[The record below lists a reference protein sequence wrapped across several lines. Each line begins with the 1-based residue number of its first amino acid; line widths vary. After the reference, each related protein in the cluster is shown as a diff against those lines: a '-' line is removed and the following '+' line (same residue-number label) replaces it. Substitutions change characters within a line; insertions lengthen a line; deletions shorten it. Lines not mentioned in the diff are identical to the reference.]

1 MFTLSK
7 HSFEDKLNSP
17 NNNLCLPPKSAEL
30 KKKNLKSSLRVQN
43 IDGPSRINAR

>member
-30 KKKNLKSSLRVQN
+30 KKKKPQIFTESTKYRWLKQN
-43 IDGPSRINAR
+43 KC